1 MAFTAPT
8 QDVLPT
14 EGLTPSQPE
23 VQSGGF
29 TAPQSDMQSQGF
41 VAPSSDQY
49 TNPQASDGL
58 WSALGYNLGMGTT
71 DSVRG
76 GAQILDLKE
85 DEMKAQQDKL
95 NANLDQYGAPA
106 WAAYIGGLLIDPVA
120 WAIPISRIKHLTN
133 LSKLKDMGMAG
144 KVANTAGAGAV
155 GGGIAGGLSYVDE
168 EQDSLIGEGKMTRG
182 EQALY
187 GVVGG
192 GVIGGAATYGATKLA
207 NSGAGEKAWNTLAK
221 PEVGLAVTGGAL
233 GGFAGYHSGINEQT
247 EPLLGDMVSEEF
259 VESGAYAKWRNALMG
274 AAVGA
279 GTGRVAGKQKPHWF
293 VPDWGLDDGLVSAK
307 ARTRNAAKTTMKE
320 RIDPTAKK
328 IDGTLK
334 GLSTKENIKV
344 DRVLKDKN
352 GKTYARVDSISER
365 DLISEIM
372 YKTINEGPEVAQK
385 LAGQAGVQEVMQKL
399 IAKDPKLTQAMAQTT
414 EEVNKVI
421 KELGGELV
429 DGGLLDKRVWQKNQ
443 DGYLHRNYNKAGQ
456 ENKTIAEGGY
466 GVIGD
471 EFMVR
476 GITKKGLTEEQFQ
489 KLLKDEPDAGWEK
502 WADTEKGGKFT
513 VRRDYDAAERMDM
526 EENMDLLDAFM
537 NTGRLMAHD
546 LSAGNYMQEL
556 SKLKTVSSDVAT
568 KGIANPVKLNP
579 NAPRSIDVRDTRAS
593 KSSTP
598 PDVGEIKYNHDV
610 KVPNERRYGNLKG
623 RYVSKD
629 TFDDLQSFNKNDKAS
644 KILNSDMV
652 KKYTKLNSFWKATKT
667 VMNPAV
673 HFNNFMSNIMMYDF
687 GVTNMGAKKWAY
699 LAQSARDLTRDS
711 TKMSKEA
718 REAMDRGVFDTN
730 LNMELAEGAGSSLLK
745 QRGDGIEKVFE
756 SFGVNGTKAQNIT
769 NSAMDSTT
777 KALRWAKGK
786 TYDKMANAY
795 AFEDNVFRLSMYKA
809 EKKNLMDN
817 GMIESMASDRAA
829 SKAREWFVDYSRQTP
844 ALQVMKNLPLPF
856 FSYTYGII
864 PRLAETAVK
873 HPVKI
878 AKWSSIAYLL
888 NEASAYG
895 SKDTLENIKE
905 EERVMGELNDMY
917 SGVGVRNKI
926 RLPDMLNPF
935 SENGDSAYLDITRAI
950 PGGMPFSANRGGV
963 GQVSF
968 LPESMQPGFGAI
980 GGALY
985 PMLGIDQ
992 FRGKEIPE
1000 GEKLEA
1006 FVRNFTPNLAI
1017 PGSGTYAGNKIDLAT
1032 AGQGSRYKDENT
1044 VGTAWAAG
1052 FGAKVT
1058 PNSESKNR
1066 QRIRFKYD
1074 AKIET
1079 VESQIRR
1086 LKTKRREGMISDDK
1100 YDKQLETLKNKRQ
1113 RIKRNRSKAL
1123 NG

>member
-1 MAFTAPT
+1 MAFTAPP
-8 QDVLPT
+8 QDALTYNV
-14 EGLTPSQPE
+14 ETPSQPE

-29 TAPQSDMQSQGF
+29 TAPQSDTQSQGF

-49 TNPQASDGL
+49 QNPIASDSL

-76 GAQILDLKE
+76 GAQIIGVKE
-85 DEMKAQQDKL
+85 DEMELQQAKL
-95 NANLDQYGAPA
+95 NANLEQYGTAA
-106 WAAYIGGLLIDPVA
+106 WAAYIGGLFIDPVA
-120 WAIPISRIKHLTN
+120 WAIPMSRLKHLTN

-144 KVANTAGAGAV
+144 KVANTAGAAAV

-168 EQDSLIGEGKMTRG
+168 EQDSLISDGKMTRG

-192 GVIGGAATYGATKLA
+192 GVLGGAATLGAAKLA
-207 NSGAGEKAWNTLAK
+207 NSGAGEKAWNTLTK
-221 PEVGLAVTGGAL
+221 PEVGLAITGGAL

-247 EPLLGDMVSEEF
+247 EPLFGDMVSQEF
-259 VESGAYAKWRNALMG
+259 VESGGYAKWRNALMG

-293 VPDWGLDDGLVSAK
+293 IPDWGLDEGLVSAK

-328 IDGTLK
+328 IDDTLK

-352 GKTYARVDSISER
+352 GKTSTRVDSISER
-365 DLISEIM
+365 DLVSEIM

-385 LAGQAGVQEVMQKL
+385 LMGQASVQEVMQKL

-429 DGGLLDKRVWQKNQ
+429 EGGLLDKRVWQKNQ

-489 KLLKDEPDAGWEK
+489 KLRKAEPDAGWEK
-502 WADTEKGGKFT
+502 WGDTEKGGKFT
-513 VRRDYDAAERMDM
+513 ARRDYDAAERMDM

-546 LSAGNYMQEL
+546 LSAGKYMDEL
-556 SKLKTVSSDVAT
+556 SKLRTVSS
-568 KGIANPVKLNP
+568 KVKTQGEADPNRLNP
-579 NAPRSIDVRDTRAS
+579 MGPPEINVRDTRAS
-593 KSSTP
+593 RSSTP
-598 PDVGEIKYNHDV
+598 PDFGKQHFTHDV
-610 KVPNERRYGNLKG
+610 KVPNEKRYGNLRN
-623 RYVSKD
+623 RYVSKE
-629 TFDDLQSFNKNDKAS
+629 TMDDLQSFNKNDKAS

-718 REAMDRGVFDTN
+718 REAMERGVFDTN
-730 LNMELAEGAGSSLLK
+730 LNMELAEGAGSSLLS
-745 QRGDGIEKVFE
+745 QRGSGLEKVFA
-756 SFGVNGTKAQNIT
+756 SFGVDGTKAQNLT

-777 KALRWAKGK
+777 KTLRWVKGK

-795 AFEDNVFRLSMYKA
+795 AFEDNVFRLSLYKA
-809 EKKNLMDN
+809 EKKSLMDN

-878 AKWSSIAYLL
+878 AKWGSIAYLL
-888 NEASAYG
+888 NEVGAYG

-917 SGVGVRNKI
+917 SGIGVRNKI

-935 SENGDSAYLDITRAI
+935 SDNGDSAYLDITRAI

-963 GQVSF
+963 GQVPF

-985 PMLGIDQ
+985 PMLAIDQ

-1000 GEKLEA
+1000 GGRLEA
-1006 FVRNFTPNLAI
+1006 LVRNFTPNLPI

-1032 AGQGSRYKDENT
+1032 AGQGSRYKDEHT
-1044 VGTAWAAG
+1044 PGTAWASG

-1066 QRIRFKYD
+1066 QRIKFKYD

-1079 VESQIRR
+1079 VETQMRR
-1086 LKTKRREGMISDDK
+1086 LKTKRKEGMISDDK
-1100 YDKQLETLKNKRQ
+1100 YDKQMETLRNKKQ
-1113 RIKRNRSKAL
+1113 RIKGNRNKVL